1 MKKGTLMTSE
11 TDNAVT
17 FVENTPLQAGD
28 QAPAFS
34 LPKNGDD
41 TLSSAALQGKA
52 YVLYF
57 YPKDDT
63 SGCTR
68 EAIDFS
74 ALKPQFDAIGVSI
87 IGVSPDNAA
96 KHDKFINKHDLSV
109 ELLADEEKSLSTA
122 YGVWVQKSMYGRKYM
137 GIERST
143 FLIGKGGKVAQVWRK
158 VKVAGHAEAV
168 LEAAR
173 ALK

>member
-1 MKKGTLMTSE
+1 MTSE
-11 TDNAVT
+11 KDTAIAPI
-17 FVENTPLQAGD
+17 ENMPLEAGD
-28 QAPAFS
+28 TAPAFS

-41 TLSSAALQGKA
+41 TLSTAALSGKA

-87 IGVSPDNAA
+87 IGVSPDSAA

-122 YGVWVQKSMYGRKYM
+122 YGVWLQKSMYGRKYM

-143 FLIGKGGKVAQVWRK
+143 FLIGKDGKIAQVWRK

-173 ALK
+173 KLT

>member
-1 MKKGTLMTSE
+1 MTVE
-11 TDNAVT
+11 TAKSVPET
-17 FVENTPLQAGD
+17 GD
-28 QAPAFS
+28 QAPAFT

-41 TLSSAALQGKA
+41 TLSSTALTGKA

-87 IGVSPDNAA
+87 IGVSPDTAA

-109 ELLADEEKSLSTA
+109 ELLADEQKTLSSN
-122 YGVWVQKSMYGRKYM
+122 YGVWVEKSMYGRKYM

-143 FLIGKGGKVAQVWRK
+143 FLIGKDGKIAQVWRK
-158 VKVAGHAEAV
+158 VKVPGHAEAV
-168 LEAAR
+168 LAAAQ
-173 ALK
+173 AL

>member
-1 MKKGTLMTSE
+1 MTKPSE
-11 TDNAVT
+11 GSNDAAK
-17 FVENTPLQAGD
+17 TPALQTGD
-28 QAPAFS
+28 TAPAFS

-41 TLSSAALQGKA
+41 TLSSSNLKNKA

-74 ALKPQFDAIGVSI
+74 ALKPQFSALEVSI

-96 KHDKFINKHDLSV
+96 KHDKFISKHDLSV
-109 ELLADEEKSLSTA
+109 DLLADEEKVLSAA
-122 YGVWVQKSMYGRKYM
+122 YGVWIEKSMYGRKYM

-143 FLIGKGGKVAQVWRK
+143 FLIGLDGKIAQVWRK

-173 ALK
+173 ALHAS